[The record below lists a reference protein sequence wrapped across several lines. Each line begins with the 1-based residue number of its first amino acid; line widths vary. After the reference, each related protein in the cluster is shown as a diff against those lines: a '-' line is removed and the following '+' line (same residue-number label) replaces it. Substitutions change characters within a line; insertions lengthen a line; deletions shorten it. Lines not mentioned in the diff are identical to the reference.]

1 MAKKTI
7 NNKPLHK
14 KIMGYA
20 EEAKNGAL
28 NRREFATMLHKN
40 PEIAKKILADANS
53 RSEQKSSIN

>member
-1 MAKKTI
+1 MSLLGEGPRSATVT
-7 NNKPLHK
+7 
-14 KIMGYA
+14 A
-20 EEAKNGAL
+20 ETDLILEAL